1 MLSLGQTFPAYKL
14 KGVTSIEP
22 GADFGVFDNARDANK
37 WKVFVFY
44 PKDFTFGSP
53 TELSGFGKLES
64 DFADRDAQLY
74 GVSTDSEFVHLAW
87 RQSHADLKDLP
98 YPLLSDI
105 AGRLTESL
113 GILEPEERVCHRA
126 VYIVDPE
133 NTVRFAAIYDMSIGR
148 SPEEV
153 LRVLDA
159 MQTGELCPCNW
170 KKGEAT
176 LQV

>member
-1 MLSLGQTFPAYKL
+1 MLFRS
-14 KGVTSIEP
+14 
-22 GADFGVFDNARDANK
+22 
-37 WKVFVFY
+37 
-44 PKDFTFGSP
+44 
-53 TELSGFGKLES
+53 
-64 DFADRDAQLY
+64 
-74 GVSTDSEFVHLAW
+74 FVHLAW

-105 AGRLTESL
+105 AGRLSESL